1 MTFHWFLVKK
11 NAYILRLFDDVQI
24 FLSPEV
30 KRGAIISNKHG
41 MCELSDEFSN
51 DLWLAILKN

>member
-1 MTFHWFLVKK
+1 MMCK
-11 NAYILRLFDDVQI
+11 I

-51 DLWLAILKN
+51 NL